1 MVQVLFQH
9 WVLNAN
15 VQAFSVELMGTG
27 VAATRMK
34 GEGVKKNKGKKN
46 KNTNFEKGSVLLQ
59 EMLVNTSLSK
69 ICGKCIGEVVILN
82 LLTEAF

>member
-1 MVQVLFQH
+1 ML
-9 WVLNAN
+9 
-15 VQAFSVELMGTG
+15 
-27 VAATRMK
+27 
-34 GEGVKKNKGKKN
+34 KKNKGKKN
-46 KNTNFEKGSVLLQ
+46 KNTNFEKGSILLQ